1 MQDFE
6 SYPMQ
11 PGTFQA
17 AGEQAYYI
25 SMSEG
30 DSSLITVSATTLRPR
45 ELFSHETLRS
55 FCVHPD
61 GQELACYLQAEDGGT
76 VRFIDTDGKL
86 LRELSVEDTVT
97 NGQLPQRMCLNS
109 AGNLALLFGNN
120 LAMWDAQGN
129 SIGNLL
135 LEDENIF
142 DLSGGENGKFLVST
156 FHAGKN
162 SGWLLEVSA
171 GSDSA
176 KRLKK
181 LEAETTPADEY
192 SLPWNELGIVKGD
205 ILDIAAVQD
214 KYYVWTSSWMTN
226 AKAPLFCN
234 TIESDTG
241 SAVAAE
247 K

>member
-1 MQDFE
+1 MTLKNKSCYKLFRAVFICALLLLTACSSAEEAQKENASSWKNTAEEVQDFE

-120 LAMWDAQGN
+120 LAM
-129 SIGNLL
+129 
-135 LEDENIF
+135 
-142 DLSGGENGKFLVST
+142 
-156 FHAGKN
+156 
-162 SGWLLEVSA
+162 
-171 GSDSA
+171 
-176 KRLKK
+176 
-181 LEAETTPADEY
+181 
-192 SLPWNELGIVKGD
+192 
-205 ILDIAAVQD
+205 
-214 KYYVWTSSWMTN
+214 
-226 AKAPLFCN
+226 
-234 TIESDTG
+234 
-241 SAVAAE
+241 
-247 K
+247 